1 MSNSTT
7 KRGLLGRRALLT
19 SAGLFVTAML
29 SLAGAQAANPYPDK
43 PVRVV
48 VPFGA
53 GGVADVIVRIV
64 ADKLSDK
71 MGQRYFVE
79 NKPGAGGSLG
89 TELVA
94 RSPADGYTIVLGSPS
109 LTVNPSIQ
117 KSLSWDPIKD
127 FAPVTMLATFPNVI
141 VVTDKLPAKDM
152 KGLIELARSKP
163 GDLTF
168 ASVGVATSMHLIGE
182 MMKVQFGVNMVH
194 VPYKTQAE
202 ALQDL
207 AQGNVSWMAPSVT
220 LAKPLMAD
228 KKVRALAVTSDKRFP
243 AIPDVPTVIE
253 AGFPDLVVQAW
264 LALYM
269 PAKTPQDIV
278 ERTNKAIGEV
288 LKDPDVVSKIDN
300 LGAVPTYTTTQELA
314 SFTKAE
320 VERWAKVVREAKIP
334 QQ

>member
-1 MSNSTT
+1 MSNFAT
-7 KRGLLGRRALLT
+7 KRGLPGRRAILTAAALL
-19 SAGLFVTAML
+19 AAAML
-29 SLAGAQAANPYPDK
+29 PLSGAQANSYPDK
-43 PVRVV
+43 PVRIV

-94 RSPADGYTIVLGSPS
+94 RAPADGYTIVLGSPS
-109 LTVNPSIQ
+109 LTVNPSLQ
-117 KSLSWDPIKD
+117 KSLSWDPIRD

-152 KGLIELARSKP
+152 KGLIELARAKP

-182 MMKVQFGVNMVH
+182 MVKVQFGVNMVH

-269 PAKTPQDIV
+269 PAKTPADIV

-300 LGAVPTYTTTQELA
+300 LGAVPTSTTTQELA
-314 SFTKAE
+314 KFTKDE
-320 VERWAKVVREAKIP
+320 VDRWARVVREAKI
-334 QQ
+334 QQQ

>member
-1 MSNSTT
+1 MANSAMR
-7 KRGLLGRRALLT
+7 RGRPGRRAILAAAALLAA
-19 SAGLFVTAML
+19 SML
-29 SLAGAQAANPYPDK
+29 PLAGAHAADTYPSK

-64 ADKLSDK
+64 AEKLSDK
-71 MGQRYFVE
+71 MGQRYYVE

-109 LTVNPSIQ
+109 LAVNPSIQ
-117 KSLSWDPIKD
+117 KSLSWDPIRD

-141 VVTDKLPAKDM
+141 VVTDKLPVQDM
-152 KGLIELARSKP
+152 KGLIEHARAKP

-182 MMKVQFGVNMVH
+182 MVKVRFGVDMVH

-207 AQGNVSWMAPSVT
+207 SQGNVAWMAPSVT
-220 LAKPLMAD
+220 LARPLMEQ
-228 KKVRALAVTSDKRFP
+228 KKVRALAVTSEKRFP
-243 AIPDVPTVIE
+243 AIPDVPTVGE
-253 AGFPDLVVQAW
+253 VGFPDLVVLAW

-269 PAKTPQDIV
+269 PANTPQAIV
-278 ERTNKAIGEV
+278 ERTNKAIGEI
-288 LKDPDVVSKIDN
+288 LQDPDVVAKLDN

-314 SFTKAE
+314 AFTRAE
-320 VERWAKVVREAKIP
+320 VDRWAKVVREAKIP